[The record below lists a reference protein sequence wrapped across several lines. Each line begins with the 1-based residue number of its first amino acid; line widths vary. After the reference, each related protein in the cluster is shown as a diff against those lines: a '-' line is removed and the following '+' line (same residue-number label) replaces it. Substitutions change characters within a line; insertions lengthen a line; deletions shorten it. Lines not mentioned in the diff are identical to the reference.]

1 MGSDGGTARAT
12 DLDALRPFEIKG
24 VEFRNRI
31 LRSSIGGRMSNWD
44 NQPPE
49 LFKNFE
55 KRFADGGV
63 GAIISTTL
71 GVHERRKGPLQYPS
85 ISHDRFVPRLE
96 RYIRAVRET
105 GCRYIVQIGDP
116 GYASQTSLFP
126 ERDDSLSSSAG
137 FDAIFGYHF
146 RRRAMSAEEIR
157 ETIEN
162 FRRAAARVVATGAD
176 GIEVTASKGYLI
188 HQFLNPAINRR
199 SDDFGGSE
207 ANRFRLLE
215 EIVQA
220 VRAEV
225 GERYLFG
232 VRIAAEDLS
241 HVPPLY
247 WLLRTP
253 HRRGNDLQTMLRYG
267 RSLAELGIDYL
278 HVVSGYGFYSP
289 RIVPGGFPMQ
299 EANIFFNH
307 TSHLGFKAGTR
318 SVLFNLLSR
327 PWGIRTLFGLLAQRG
342 WHYEEGINLDYA
354 GEFKR
359 ATGLT
364 VIANGG
370 FQNLDAIQSAVR
382 SARCDAV
389 SLARSLIAN
398 PDLVS
403 EYFAKGKPQPD
414 NPCTFCNR
422 CVGRTATHPLGCYDV
437 SRFGGDYRAM
447 ERQIMEFNRLDPIE
461 GESHA

>member
-1 MGSDGGTARAT
+1 MGSDAHAARAT
-12 DLDALRPFEIKG
+12 DPDALKPFGIKR

-31 LRSSIGGRMSNWD
+31 LRSSVGGRMGNWD
-44 NQPPE
+44 NQPTE

-85 ISHDRFVPRLE
+85 ISHDRFVPRLK
-96 RYIRAVRET
+96 RYIGAVRET

-116 GYASQTSLFP
+116 GYASQNSLFP
-126 ERDDSLSSSAG
+126 ERDDALSSSPG

-157 ETIEN
+157 GTVEN
-162 FRRAAARVVATGAD
+162 FRRGAARVVATGAD
-176 GIEVTASKGYLI
+176 GIEVTAAKGYLI
-188 HQFLNPAINRR
+188 HQFLNPGINRR
-199 SDDFGGSE
+199 NDDYGGNE
-207 ANRFRLLE
+207 TNRFRLLE
-215 EIVQA
+215 EIVRA

-225 GERYLFG
+225 GGEYLFG
-232 VRIAAEDLS
+232 VRIAAEDLN

-253 HRRGNDLQTMLRYG
+253 HRAGNDLQTMLRYG
-267 RSLAELGIDYL
+267 KRLAELGVDYL

-289 RIVPGGFPMQ
+289 RIVPGRFPTQ

-307 TSHLGFKAGTR
+307 TSHLGFKAGAR
-318 SVLFNLLSR
+318 SVAFNLLSR
-327 PWGIRTLFGLLAQRG
+327 IWGVRTLFELAAQLG
-342 WHYEEGINLDYA
+342 WRYEQGINLDYA

-359 ATGLT
+359 ATGLAI
-364 VIANGG
+364 IANGG
-370 FQNLDAIQSAVR
+370 FQDLDVIQGAVR
-382 SARCDAV
+382 TGRCDAV
-389 SLARSLIAN
+389 SLARALIAN
-398 PDLVS
+398 PDLVNAF
-403 EYFAKGKPQPD
+403 FAKGRPRPD
-414 NPCTFCNR
+414 NPCTYCNR
-422 CVGRTATHPLGCYDV
+422 CIGRTATHPLGCYDV

-447 ERQIMEFNRLDPIE
+447 EDQIMAFNRLDPIE
-461 GESHA
+461 DGADA